1 MKYYTR
7 AKYQI
12 IPAYVYR
19 FLLNSID
26 IITIIESGN
35 IVNEIAKCNAYSNTF
50 VSLCKYTRDTSFL
63 LFISFLEKTAFVL
76 PEPPNRIFHFDDA
89 PVNTSSDKSE
99 IGSPTKSSGT

>member
-1 MKYYTR
+1 MRLQSVTR
-7 AKYQI
+7 TRI
-12 IPAYVYR
+12 GIR
-19 FLLNSID
+19 I
-26 IITIIESGN
+26 G
-35 IVNEIAKCNAYSNTF
+35 TF

-76 PEPPNRIFHFDDA
+76 PEPPNRMFHFDDA